1 MISVMS
7 GSDASLSVQPGMMA
21 VLANRSRLE
30 RELGGA
36 AERISSIRKAR
47 EEAGVTTRRRERAT
61 AA

>member
-1 MISVMS
+1 M
-7 GSDASLSVQPGMMA
+7 QPGMMA

-47 EEAGVTTRRRERAT
+47 EEAGVPRDFESGQRLHDALCANP
-61 AA
+61 AAKL